1 MPGLYRVGIDIG
13 GTFTDATLINEVSG
27 RTSICKVPSTPASP
41 EKGFLDALT
50 QILKDAGAST
60 GQLRYVVHSTTVATN
75 AIIQGK
81 TAEAAFITTEGFSDM
96 LEIALQI
103 RPSLYDL
110 MFEKP
115 QPLIPRNR
123 CYGVTER
130 LDSNGLVLTPLD
142 EDSVSKVV
150 DYLKAEKISSV
161 AICLLH
167 SYANPSHE
175 KKISSILKSLLPGV
189 LITTSSDIA
198 PEMKEYLRASTTVV
212 NACIA
217 PFVSE
222 YLSGIEQTLRAEG
235 VDAELLVMQ
244 SSGGVYTFDAAME
257 KPVFM
262 VESGPASG
270 VIAASHIGNILGHE
284 NIISLDM
291 GGTTAKTGLILDG
304 TPQVTKDYEVGGQAG
319 AIHGAGK
326 GSGYPIRTP
335 VIDLVEIGAGGGSIA
350 WVDSGG
356 ALRVGPASAG
366 ADPGPAC
373 YGAGGTKPTVTDAN
387 LVLGRLN
394 PDYFLGGSMP
404 LDTELAKNAIYEE
417 CARPLDLDIL
427 EAANGIVEI
436 ANLAMVNAM
445 RLISVRRGY
454 DPRDFVM
461 IAFGGAGPVHA
472 NRLAIEMGIPVTIIP
487 RSPGIASATGL
498 LTSDLKFEFSTTDIC
513 LSHLLTIDKLTND
526 FHLLEGRGR
535 RALEREGVDYS
546 DMDFEWVVDM
556 RYSGQSFELTVP
568 VTDRKLSKSTITK
581 LVNNFHDLHQNT
593 YGFKSIHEELEM
605 VRFTVIATGFI
616 PKPPTGNVHDNEK
629 SPANNTRANRSVYFG
644 EINSVIECEILNRYT
659 LSEGSIISGPC
670 IIEEFDSTTVVHP
683 NWQALVDNQGNL
695 ALTLIK

>member
-1 MPGLYRVGIDIG
+1 MPSLYRVGIDIG
-13 GTFTDATLINEVSG
+13 GTFTDATLIDEVSG
-27 RTSICKVPSTPASP
+27 QTSICKVPSTPNSP

-50 QILKDAGAST
+50 RILKDAGAST
-60 GQLRYVVHSTTVATN
+60 DQLRYVVHSTTVATN

-123 CYGVTER
+123 CYGITER
-130 LDSNGLVLTPLD
+130 LDPSGKVLTPLD
-142 EDSVSKVV
+142 ELSVTKVAE
-150 DYLKAEKISSV
+150 YLKAEKISSV

-167 SYANPSHE
+167 SYANPVHE
-175 KKISSILKSLLPGV
+175 KKISSILQSLLPEV

-222 YLSGIEQTLRAEG
+222 YLNGIEQTLRTEG

-244 SSGGVYTFDAAME
+244 SSGGVYTFSAAME

-270 VIAASHIGNILGHE
+270 VIAASHIGNILGHK
-284 NIISLDM
+284 NVISLDM

-350 WVDSGG
+350 WVDTGG
-356 ALRVGPASAG
+356 ALRVGPSSAG

-394 PDYFLGGSMP
+394 PDYFLGGTMS
-404 LDTELAKNAIYEE
+404 LDIDLAKKAIYEE
-417 CARPLDLDIL
+417 CASPLGLDIL
-427 EAANGIVEI
+427 ETANGIVEI

-472 NRLAIEMGIPVTIIP
+472 NRLAIEMHIPATIIP

-498 LTSDLKFEFSTTDIC
+498 LTSDLKFEFSTTDIRISNL
-513 LSHLLTIDKLTND
+513 LSIDKLADD
-526 FHLLEGRGR
+526 FHQLEDRGR
-535 RALEREGVDYS
+535 QALEREGVNSS
-546 DMDFEWVVDM
+546 DMGFEWLVDM
-556 RYSGQSFELTVP
+556 RYLGQSFELPIT
-568 VTDRKLSKSTITK
+568 VTDRELSKSTMTN
-581 LVNNFHDLHQNT
+581 LVNGFHDLHQNT
-593 YGFKSIHEELEM
+593 YGFKSIHEQIEI
-605 VRFTVIATGFI
+605 VHVTVISTGFI
-616 PKPPTGNVHDNEK
+616 PKPPPGNIHGIEK
-629 SPANNTRANRSVYFG
+629 SPANYVPEIRSVYFG
-644 EINSVIECEILNRYT
+644 EINDVVECQILNRYNLT
-659 LSEGSIISGPC
+659 AGSTISGPC

-683 NWQALVDNQGNL
+683 NWQAFVDNQGNL
-695 ALTLIK
+695 VLTLIK